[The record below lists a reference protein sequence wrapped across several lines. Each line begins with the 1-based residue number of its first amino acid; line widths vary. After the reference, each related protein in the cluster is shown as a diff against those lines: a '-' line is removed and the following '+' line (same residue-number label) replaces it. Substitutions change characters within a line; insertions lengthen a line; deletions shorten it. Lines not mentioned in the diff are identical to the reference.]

1 MIFYHNSNCPHSI
14 FLIYVILRLSVNRVP
29 LRLKDVYGYVFL
41 SFFFLFLSL
50 KVKICQYFRLTATF
64 FFTVFRL
71 MVSLI
76 ETLL

>member
-1 MIFYHNSNCPHSI
+1 MIFYHISNCPHSI

-41 SFFFLFLSL
+41 SFFLFLLL

-64 FFTVFRL
+64 FLPFFV
-71 MVSLI
+71 
-76 ETLL
+76 